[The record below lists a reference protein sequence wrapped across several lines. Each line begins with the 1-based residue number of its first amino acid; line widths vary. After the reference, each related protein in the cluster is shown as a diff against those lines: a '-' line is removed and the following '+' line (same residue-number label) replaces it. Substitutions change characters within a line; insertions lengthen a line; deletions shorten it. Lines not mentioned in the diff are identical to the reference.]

1 MVTDYSMN
9 IRTCT
14 VSLLQLVEGLPPS
27 EMQSLLFCK
36 VLARKPGWKDS
47 NFQVMNAK
55 FAVVATL
62 VEKAKVFGKKSTT
75 CVLSA
80 LVDKF
85 ADMKVRRNLHVHV
98 EWRTWLWFVQV
109 KVRSGDTLMVL
120 SERMTLNYISLLVS
134 CNVYTPRLRHHGDI
148 IIYKT
153 VTEYILW
160 KS

>member
-1 MVTDYSMN
+1 MYERLT
-9 IRTCT
+9 RT
-14 VSLLQLVEGLPPS
+14 VPLQFVEGLSPS

-85 ADMKVRRNLHVHV
+85 ADMKVQRKQCSTDMIVICAGQSEIRRNFDDSVV
-98 EWRTWLWFVQV
+98 EKEAQLWHY
-109 KVRSGDTLMVL
+109 SGEL
-120 SERMTLNYISLLVS
+120 
-134 CNVYTPRLRHHGDI
+134 
-148 IIYKT
+148 
-153 VTEYILW
+153 
-160 KS
+160 